1 MLVLPTGTP
10 GQGRS
15 VTVPDQPVAL
25 VSGANTG
32 IGLQVA
38 RELARHGLTVLAGSR
53 DLGRGQAA
61 VAEIDGDAHAIQLDV
76 TDGSSIA
83 AAAGRVGS
91 EFGRLDVLVNNA
103 GVSFLGDPGTP
114 LAERARAGLLT
125 EVPLDVVRQMFEI
138 NVFGPIALTQA
149 LLPLLRQAPAA
160 RIVNVGSGGSSLT
173 VNADPGNPHRRMFG
187 IYPATKSALHAVTLG
202 FATALEETGIKV
214 NVADPGFTATALNN
228 FQGTRTVEEGAH
240 RIVELALLGPDGPTG
255 TFSGDEG
262 VVPW

>member
-1 MLVLPTGTP
+1 M
-10 GQGRS
+10 
-15 VTVPDQPVAL
+15 PDQLVAL

-38 RELARHGLTVLAGSR
+38 RDLARHRLIVLVGSR
-53 DLGRGQAA
+53 DLDRGKAA
-61 VAEIDGDAHAIQLDV
+61 AAEIDGDAHAVQLDV
-76 TDGSSIA
+76 TDPSSIA
-83 AAAGRVGS
+83 AAAARVGS

-125 EVPLDVVRQMFEI
+125 GVPIDVVRRMFEI
-138 NVFGPIALTQA
+138 NVIGPIAVTQA
-149 LLPLLRQAPAA
+149 LLPLLQAAPAA
-160 RIVNVGSGGSSLT
+160 RIVNVGSGGASLT
-173 VNADPGNPHRRMFG
+173 LNADPANPHRAMFG
-187 IYPATKSALHAVTLG
+187 VYPTTKAALHAATLG

-228 FQGTRTVEEGAH
+228 FQGTRTVAEGAR

-255 TFSGDEG
+255 TFSNDEG
-262 VVPW
+262 TVPW